1 MDQAT
6 GGIQSLDAALRLLKQ
21 LAARGG
27 PAALSDLARE
37 AEMPVSKAHRYL
49 ASFVAAGLVQQTARS
64 GKYDLG
70 PAALELGLAAMVRRD
85 FVNLAADRLPDL
97 VAETGQTALLCVW
110 GSFGPTVVRW
120 ERSANFIVTSLGL
133 GSTLPLQG
141 SATGRVFLAFSPPQ
155 ITKAVLAQEPQ
166 GPADALKDETRDRG
180 WACVSGDL
188 IAGLAAISAPVLNWQ
203 GEIEAA
209 VTLIGTDVSILNSE
223 GPALAA
229 LRRVCG
235 EIGAG

>member
-1 MDQAT
+1 MDHPT

-27 PAALSDLARE
+27 PVALSELARE

-70 PAALELGLAAMVRRD
+70 PEALQLGIAAMVRRD
-85 FVNLAADRLPDL
+85 YVNLAADRLPDL

-141 SATGRVFLAFSPPQ
+141 SATGRVFLGFAPPQ
-155 ITKAVLAQEPQ
+155 ITATVTTA
-166 GPADALKDETRDRG
+166 GPATGGGTFFVL
-180 WACVSGDL
+180 GDHFYPGTTL
-188 IAGLAAISAPVLNWQ
+188 TVGGVAATISGLAVN
-203 GEIEAA
+203 
-209 VTLIGTDVSILNSE
+209 SILAIAPPGTLGQATVVVTSPT
-223 GPALAA
+223 GCTATTTYTYQ
-229 LRRVCG
+229 
-235 EIGAG
+235 

>member
-1 MDQAT
+1 MLYFLCLGEA
-6 GGIQSLDAALRLLKQ
+6 GGNILEVAHNRLD
-21 LAARGG
+21 
-27 PAALSDLARE
+27 LS
-37 AEMPVSKAHRYL
+37 H
-49 ASFVAAGLVQQTARS
+49 
-64 GKYDLG
+64 
-70 PAALELGLAAMVRRD
+70 
-85 FVNLAADRLPDL
+85 LAADRLPDL

-155 ITKAVLAQEPQ
+155 ITAAVLAQEPP
-166 GPADALKDETRDRG
+166 GPADALKGETRDRG

-229 LRRVCG
+229 LRRVCI